1 MSEMTDILSE
11 EAQISDPER
20 AAVMV
25 MLLEDDQAAHILSQL
40 EPAELRLLGEKMCA
54 LGEIGPVAIAQA
66 IAGFVEKT
74 ERLGLIAHDRVGQV
88 RSLMTRAVGEVKADS
103 LMQRILPDDPSRTP
117 TIELARWLTPQ
128 VIVPLIRDEHP
139 QAIAVLLVQLD
150 PEVAAAV
157 LHALPEEIQGQV
169 VHRIASLGPVAPEAI
184 AMLEEML
191 DRRIAECHGSAA
203 LSMGGPREA
212 ADIINASART
222 VEKRVMPEIA
232 KADRQLAKAIE
243 NEMFKFEHLYV
254 LDDKSMGALLREVD
268 SDALIAALKG
278 IAEELREPFFR
289 SMSARA
295 ADGIRDEIAARGRMK
310 MAEVI
315 EAQKAMIAAARR
327 LSAEGVI
334 VFGAGDDDYV

>member
-1 MSEMTDILSE
+1 MSDLA
-11 EAQISDPER
+11 EAPKISDPER

-25 MLLEDDQAAHILSQL
+25 MLLEDDQAAQILAQL
-40 EPAELRLLGEKMCA
+40 EPSELRLLGEKMCA

-103 LMQRILPDDPSRTP
+103 MMQRILPDDTSQTP

-169 VHRIASLGPVAPEAI
+169 VHRIASLGPVAAEAI
-184 AMLEEML
+184 AMLEEIL
-191 DRRIAECHGSAA
+191 TRRIGESHGQAA
-203 LSMGGPREA
+203 LAMGGPREA
-212 ADIINASART
+212 ADIINASARA

-232 KADRQLAKAIE
+232 KQDRQLAKAIE

-278 IAEELREPFFR
+278 IAEDQREVFLRA
-289 SMSARA
+289 MSSRA
-295 ADGIRDEIAARGRMK
+295 ADGVRDEIAGRGRMK

-315 EAQKAMIAAARR
+315 EAQKAMVAAARR

>member
-1 MSEMTDILSE
+1 MSDLA
-11 EAQISDPER
+11 EAPIISDPER

-25 MLLEDDQAAHILSQL
+25 MLLEDDQAAQILAQL

-103 LMQRILPDDPSRTP
+103 LMQRILPDDTSQTP

-157 LHALPEEIQGQV
+157 LHAMPEEIQGQV
-169 VHRIASLGPVAPEAI
+169 VHRIASLGPVAAEAI
-184 AMLEEML
+184 AMLEEIL
-191 DRRIAECHGSAA
+191 TRRIGESHGQAA

-232 KADRQLAKAIE
+232 KQDRQLAKAIE
-243 NEMFKFEHLYV
+243 NEMFKFEHLFV

-268 SDALIAALKG
+268 NDAMIAALKG
-278 IAEELREPFFR
+278 IPEEQRDVFLRA
-289 SMSARA
+289 MSSRA
-295 ADGIRDEIAARGRMK
+295 ADGVRDEIAGRGRMK

-315 EAQKAMIAAARR
+315 EAQKAMVAAARR
-327 LSAEGVI
+327 LAAEGVI

>member
-1 MSEMTDILSE
+1 MSDLADAPT
-11 EAQISDPER
+11 ISDPER

-25 MLLEDDQAAHILSQL
+25 MLLEDDQAAQILAQL

-103 LMQRILPDDPSRTP
+103 LMQRIVPDDPSRTP

-157 LHALPEEIQGQV
+157 LHALADEIQSQV
-169 VHRIASLGPVAPEAI
+169 VHRIATLGPVAAEAI
-184 AMLEEML
+184 AMLEEIL
-191 DRRIAECHGSAA
+191 DRRIGERHGQAA
-203 LSMGGPREA
+203 LAMGGPREA

-232 KADRQLAKAIE
+232 KQDRVLAKAIE
-243 NEMFKFEHLYV
+243 NEMFKFEHLFV

-278 IAEELREPFFR
+278 IPEDKREVFLRA
-289 SMSARA
+289 MSSRA
-295 ADGIRDEIAARGRMK
+295 ADGVRDEIAGRGRMK

-315 EAQKAMIAAARR
+315 EAQKAMVTAARR
-327 LSAEGVI
+327 LAAEGVI

>member
-1 MSEMTDILSE
+1 MSDLA
-11 EAQISDPER
+11 EAPTISDPER

-25 MLLEDDQAAHILSQL
+25 MLLEDDQAAQILAQL
-40 EPAELRLLGEKMCA
+40 EPSELRLLGEKMCA

-103 LMQRILPDDPSRTP
+103 MMQRILPDDKSQMP

-157 LHALPEEIQGQV
+157 LHSMPEEIQGQV
-169 VHRIASLGPVAPEAI
+169 VHRIASLGPVAAEAI
-184 AMLEEML
+184 AMLEEIL
-191 DRRIAECHGSAA
+191 TRRISESHGQAA
-203 LSMGGPREA
+203 LTMGGPREA

-232 KADRQLAKAIE
+232 KQDRQLAKAIE

-278 IAEELREPFFR
+278 IAEDQREVFLRA
-289 SMSARA
+289 MSSRA
-295 ADGIRDEIAARGRMK
+295 ADGVRDEIAGRGRMK

-315 EAQKAMIAAARR
+315 EAQKTMVAAARR

>member
-1 MSEMTDILSE
+1 MSDLA
-11 EAQISDPER
+11 EAPTISDPER

-25 MLLEDDQAAHILSQL
+25 MLLEDDQAAQILAQL

-103 LMQRILPDDPSRTP
+103 LMQRILPDDTSQTP

-157 LHALPEEIQGQV
+157 LHAMPEEIQGQV
-169 VHRIASLGPVAPEAI
+169 VHRIASLGPVAAEAI
-184 AMLEEML
+184 AMLEEIL
-191 DRRIAECHGSAA
+191 NRRISESHGQAA
-203 LSMGGPREA
+203 LTMGGPREA

-232 KADRQLAKAIE
+232 KQDRQLAKAIE

-268 SDALIAALKG
+268 SDALISALKG
-278 IAEELREPFFR
+278 IPDENREVFLRA
-289 SMSARA
+289 MSSRA
-295 ADGIRDEIAARGRMK
+295 ADGVRDEIAGRGRMK

-315 EAQKAMIAAARR
+315 EAQKAMVAAARR

>member
-1 MSEMTDILSE
+1 MSDLA
-11 EAQISDPER
+11 EAPTISDPER

-25 MLLEDDQAAHILSQL
+25 MLLEDDQAAQILAQL
-40 EPAELRLLGEKMCA
+40 EPSELRLLGEKMCA

-103 LMQRILPDDPSRTP
+103 MMQRILPDDKSQTP

-157 LHALPEEIQGQV
+157 LHSMPEEIQGQV
-169 VHRIASLGPVAPEAI
+169 VHRIASLGPVAAEAI
-184 AMLEEML
+184 AMLEEIL
-191 DRRIAECHGSAA
+191 TRRIGESHGQAA
-203 LSMGGPREA
+203 LTMGGPREA

-232 KADRQLAKAIE
+232 KQDRQLAKAIE

-278 IAEELREPFFR
+278 IAEDQREVFLRA
-289 SMSARA
+289 MSSRA
-295 ADGIRDEIAARGRMK
+295 ADGVRDEIAGRGRMK

-315 EAQKAMIAAARR
+315 EAQKTMVAAARR

>member
-1 MSEMTDILSE
+1 MSDLA
-11 EAQISDPER
+11 EAPKISDPER

-25 MLLEDDQAAHILSQL
+25 MLLEDDQAAQILAQL

-103 LMQRILPDDPSRTP
+103 LMQRILPDDTSQTP

-157 LHALPEEIQGQV
+157 LHSLQEDIQGQV
-169 VHRIASLGPVAPEAI
+169 VHRIASLGPVAAEAI
-184 AMLEEML
+184 AMLEEIL
-191 DRRIAECHGSAA
+191 TRRISESHGQAA
-203 LSMGGPREA
+203 LTMGGPREA

-232 KADRQLAKAIE
+232 KQDRQLAKAIE

-278 IAEELREPFFR
+278 IAEDQREVFLRA
-289 SMSARA
+289 MSSRA
-295 ADGIRDEIAARGRMK
+295 AEGVRDEIAGRGRMK

-315 EAQKAMIAAARR
+315 EAQKAMVAAARR